1 MSDTLT
7 AAKATLSLVEAALK
21 ADLAGDLARP
31 GWEDARTAFQ
41 ETSRLL
47 VRAGALRKTA
57 DGWRFFPETLE
68 SYGDDVLSP
77 IGAAGLAAA
86 QAIANPEHVETLS
99 VDGKRGL
106 LEAALA
112 AADAQATAS
121 GTPVG
126 LDALRAAVAPP
137 APAQP
142 VLSEVPTPERLH
154 GVATASLDLLEAFNR
169 TSASF
174 PNTRDG
180 RRALEL
186 QQGLEA
192 ALRDGDFALPGE
204 IYGRTSPYAN
214 QAPRGTRAQQMAIFT
229 AASAYADHIR
239 ATNLADEVEVDGNAL
254 ARASLMLKFQ
264 GFYAAIA
271 EARAETPV
279 ALDTP
284 EEAVPTLSSPLSQT
298 QAKAILNVVDLGS
311 RIVDSAQLDT
321 LEPEMIM
328 FPRDQMKALGDA
340 LHAIDQTGADIAL
353 AAAREDGRPLPGVS
367 DGAMEAVS
375 DLVLEL
381 RDIRLNASPRGEDF
395 VAVSQEDI
403 DRITSLTDRILYS
416 GAREG
421 LAAAAGE
428 SETSALSM
436 TEGRDSAA
444 FATLEEAMRGGS
456 RLGNPESALVTLGKL
471 LPEMSF
477 AEWNAL
483 SPRLRATAQAVFVE
497 PGKGDFEGL
506 DISTAPVTFC
516 DPRIKEKQEKALR
529 NFVRRRILDETPL
542 ENGKGT
548 VGKRFRDRVLNARH
562 RIIVAPTRGLAKAYR
577 EEAERI
583 ADELTRKKREIA
595 EMALSKLERVP
606 VDFDRSQVARFLRVV
621 EAQGASSP
629 ASLIKT
635 GDDLIVTHPDGPTL
649 KAEIGAVGALARH
662 QDGHTIA
669 KLPLESLR
677 GAVETGQAKV
687 RVVVT
692 EDRVAAIIGHTPA
705 AERARSRGETEI
717 AA

>member
-7 AAKATLSLVEAALK
+7 AAKATLSLVEAAMK

-31 GWEDARTAFQ
+31 GWEDARAAFQ

-47 VRAGALRKTA
+47 VRAGALSKVA
-57 DGWRFFPETLE
+57 DGWRISPEALE
-68 SYGDDVLSP
+68 SRGNDVLAP
-77 IGAAGLAAA
+77 IGAAGLATAEA
-86 QAIANPEHVETLS
+86 LATPEHVEALS
-99 VDGKRGL
+99 ADGKRGL

-112 AADAQATAS
+112 AADAQAAAS
-121 GTPVG
+121 GAPVG

-137 APAQP
+137 AQAQP

-154 GVATASLDLLEAFNR
+154 GVATAALDLLEAFDR
-169 TSASF
+169 TSASL

-186 QQGLEA
+186 QQRLET

-204 IYGRTSPYAN
+204 ILGRTVPYAA
-214 QAPRGTRAQQMAIFT
+214 QSPRGNRAQQMAIFE
-229 AASAYADHIR
+229 AAGAYADHMR
-239 ATNLADEVEVDGNAL
+239 AAGLVDEVEVDGGAL
-254 ARASLMLKFQ
+254 ARAGLTRKLQSLD
-264 GFYAAIA
+264 AALA

-279 ALDTP
+279 AL
-284 EEAVPTLSSPLSQT
+284 EAPVAAPAISSPLSQA
-298 QAKAILNVVDLGS
+298 QAKAILGAVDLGN
-311 RIVDSAQLDT
+311 RIADSAQLDT

-328 FPRDQMKALGDA
+328 FPRDHVKALGDA
-340 LHAIDQTGADIAL
+340 LRAIDQTGADIAL
-353 AAAREDGRPLPGVS
+353 AAAREEGRPLPGVS
-367 DGAMEAVS
+367 DGAMKAVG
-375 DLVLEL
+375 DLVREL
-381 RDIRLNASPRGEDF
+381 RDVRLNASPRGEGF
-395 VAVSQEDI
+395 VAVAQEDI

-428 SETSALSM
+428 SESSAISM

-444 FATLEEAMRGGS
+444 FGTLQEAMRGGA
-456 RLGNPESALVTLGKL
+456 RLGNPESALGTLGKI
-471 LPEMSF
+471 LPEMDL

-506 DISTAPVTFC
+506 DVATAPGAFFE
-516 DPRIKEKQEKALR
+516 PRAKEGQEKALR

-548 VGKRFRDRVLNARH
+548 VGERFRDRVLSARH
-562 RIIVAPTRGLAKAYR
+562 RTIVAPTRGLAKAYR
-577 EEAERI
+577 EEGERI
-583 ADELTRKKREIA
+583 ADELTRQKRETA

-606 VDFDRSQVARFLRVV
+606 ADFDRAQVARFLRVV

-629 ASLIKT
+629 ASLVKT
-635 GDDLIVTHPDGPTL
+635 GEHLIVTHPDGPTL
-649 KAEIGAVGALARH
+649 KADIGAVGALARH

-677 GAVETGQAKV
+677 GAVETGHAKV

-692 EDRVAAIIGHTPA
+692 EDRVAAIVGHTPA
-705 AERARSRGETEI
+705 AERARARGGAEI